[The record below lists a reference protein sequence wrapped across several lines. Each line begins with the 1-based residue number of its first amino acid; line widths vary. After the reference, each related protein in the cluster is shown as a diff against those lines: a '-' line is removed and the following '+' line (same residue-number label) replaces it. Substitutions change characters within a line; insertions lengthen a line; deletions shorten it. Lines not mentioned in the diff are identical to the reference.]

1 MKQTELQVKSTPFFK
16 LNKKLGKHLQAID
29 LRKQFGFVPERI
41 IIERLTSR
49 NNVVRIIAVLPDKE
63 IKKEKALSVKIEE

>member
-29 LRKQFGFVPERI
+29 LRKQFGFVPETI
-41 IIERLTSR
+41 IIERMSGR
-49 NNVVRIIAVLPDKE
+49 NNVIRVVALIPE
-63 IKKEKALSVKIEE
+63 KKTKNKPFVVKNE